1 MGNRNSPRLFDATLT
16 IQNVSNVHIMV
27 MSRLKNLRFTEI
39 LFSTSLAI
47 KARRKKKRSL
57 VL

>member
-47 KARRKKKRSL
+47 KARRKKKDH
-57 VL
+57 